1 MLAGYMDTHLD
12 DAQYTNGCTLDI
24 WIHTYMTHTQML
36 ADICSG
42 IFIEIHQVLP
52 VQVQIL
58 LTATK
63 CNNLQCYLDFR
74 ILTVC
79 NH

>member
-1 MLAGYMDTHLD
+1 
-12 DAQYTNGCTLDI
+12 
-24 WIHTYMTHTQML
+24 MTHTQML